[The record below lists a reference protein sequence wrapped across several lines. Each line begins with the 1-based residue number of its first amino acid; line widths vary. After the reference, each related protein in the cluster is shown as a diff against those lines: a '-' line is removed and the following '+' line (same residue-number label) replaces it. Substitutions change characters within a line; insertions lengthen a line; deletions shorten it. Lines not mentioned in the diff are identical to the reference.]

1 MRFFFLQKK
10 HKNRNEPTK
19 IKTKKIRERRNIFF
33 INLGMCACT
42 LGGKKELRKKGK
54 KMKNEMNKMMTKK
67 ERYRSIR

>member
-1 MRFFFLQKK
+1 
-10 HKNRNEPTK
+10 
-19 IKTKKIRERRNIFF
+19 
-33 INLGMCACT
+33 MCACT

>member
-1 MRFFFLQKK
+1 M
-10 HKNRNEPTK
+10 
-19 IKTKKIRERRNIFF
+19 
-33 INLGMCACT
+33 NLGMCACT